1 MKNNG
6 GYNGENNGGSKL
18 PPELVAKPILK
29 FRSSRYNVPSFAG
42 FEISTKSK
50 IWEITKRLAVSKDSV
65 FGRPPQRS
73 KYPNAF
79 RKRRKGEILTVKTV
93 KMRRTLAGGSP
104 EREIKQTFSTD

>member
-1 MKNNG
+1 M
-6 GYNGENNGGSKL
+6 GSS
-18 PPELVAKPILK
+18 ELVAKPILK

-50 IWEITKRLAVSKDSV
+50 IWEITKRLAVSKDGV

-73 KYPNAF
+73 KHPKAF
-79 RKRRKGEILTVKTV
+79 LKRRKGEILTVKTV

-104 EREIKQTFSTD
+104 EHEIKQTFSTDCER